1 MQKKSQKKLFDKVKF
16 LKSQKNLA
24 KIKIQTIYQKKIEE
38 SRRIDQQNAKKEKIR
53 IDKKLIR

>member
-1 MQKKSQKKLFDKVKF
+1 VKF

>member
-24 KIKIQTIYQKKIEE
+24 KIKIQTIYQKKLKNLGELI
-38 SRRIDQQNAKKEKIR
+38 NKMLKK
-53 IDKKLIR
+53 KKSELIKN